1 MQKIYLYTIGLFIF
15 FLIVLPFTFNHINPY
30 VAILLTIL
38 LTYIIIQKLNK

>member
-1 MQKIYLYTIGLFIF
+1 MQKIYLYIIGLLTF

-38 LTYIIIQKLNK
+38 LTYKIIQKINK